1 MDLSLRGSQINL
13 VTRQKPKPKF
23 SSQSNL
29 LKSTNRTAGH
39 LRPRS
44 ASYFDRRNQNSPFS
58 LRPQSADPKF
68 GRNFQSP
75 CGSYSTTT
83 DSEFSNLNLNKRQLH
98 KYQSVSSSSLLKL
111 LLEEPIKRPWLCRDS
126 PVTTHSDGDASSRD
140 NQSELSSYRRSNSY
154 SSIHHKPLNNEK
166 FMSTL
171 RNPSRKV
178 SSASSMQHT
187 SKVTVTKDSSYN
199 YQYSSASASTAQV
212 ILGGIKADKPDL
224 PGRVSFSK
232 PSTDAVVSDND
243 SSDYDNP
250 SYFEKHLHLSSS
262 KPTESISAPGPVRPE
277 DYNFAKSLNDPP
289 VLHKELSS
297 LSLKKSVHFGS
308 SGNGEEIVAE
318 TFEYPKCPSE
328 NCSCSTRS
336 SSSSSLQDPASP
348 KCYCNLP
355 NCKFYVDTLPKPLD
369 AAMEND
375 LGSSSTKA
383 CSTMDKA
390 STSSSP
396 SHKISRD
403 LKEPEESQVI
413 RDYKNAVGEQ
423 LENSVVKNILDEG
436 KAKSHSSSSS
446 ATNLNNFELPSYL
459 SKYSNPS
466 QTSKESLDK
475 PNNMSE
481 KNNVIN
487 TYKSEVGKKDFL
499 KMDNKLD
506 TSGAGGKKSTTETV
520 INNYLKVAASTAS
533 IIKKKEN
540 NKTSEAEHKKQPS
553 ANTSSSS
560 ISNTGTLS
568 SNNSLNAKMKSLK
581 TSTSSI
587 APLTQNNIKK
597 AKSFGNL
604 REDSN
609 LHEFNIDKIDSWMSM
624 HEESHQRS
632 KSTLTKHGSLDDSFE
647 KFTRETLD
655 AMSALDDDDGEE
667 EDDKNSIK
675 SLDQSQDDSTYEEIV
690 SVIKEIEEDKKK
702 DNFAERMN
710 SEMDLKISS
719 TPSVGTPHPTGESST
734 LVPKSP
740 DKFKDI
746 LSYLDNVEDSCEK
759 TLLETRRS
767 MPDTNRTEVEFVVE
781 PDIAE
786 DVPKLSDLLML
797 PNHQLARR
805 IIALSL
811 RANELANAVHLSKEH
826 VIKIRTEKQKSIR
839 SEKANSANRMKEQK
853 KHYETIVKR
862 HQGFIEQLLKDKG
875 SLCEK
880 VAALTRRLESQN
892 QAWEHKLET
901 EVTRVKETTLA
912 GEKIRRERWVRENTK
927 KIKELTVKGL
937 EAEINKMNCNHQQ
950 QITELKRA
958 HQQQLLDALEDA
970 RLKHEQIENSIRESC
985 AQDREAI
992 ISKERN
998 AIRER
1003 FERQLEEERQAF
1015 DDQKQKL
1022 TEDFN
1027 SERER
1032 LQNELKAK
1040 ENELQTKRSEWQKE
1054 KETELGQTVSEL
1066 HEKMA
1071 KQEEKFLNRINSIEK
1086 QYEADFE
1093 IWKKEYENN
1102 CKSQQVEKENSIRQH
1117 YRAERDRQI
1126 DAIVQRMDAE
1136 ALKNNEEYETKISRL
1151 REKYEKDLQELE
1163 SVEKS
1168 MRDKY
1173 NGTRSKLAESD
1184 AQNRNFQAEIKQ
1196 LQIELDHSKK
1206 MCSEFLMERDQLRE
1220 NLRTEIQ
1227 NEVQALKMERDEE
1240 IQKIHKRVQQAI
1252 EKKDA
1257 TIDILQKENGGL
1269 RERCLKLEAVIRQ
1282 QRKDYCV
1289 K

>member
-1 MDLSLRGSQINL
+1 MLKFHTKDKPSMDLSLRGSQINL
-13 VTRQKPKPKF
+13 ATRQKPKPKF

-29 LKSTNRTAGH
+29 WKSSVRSSAN

-44 ASYFDRRNQNSPFS
+44 ASYFDRRHQTSPFS

-75 CGSYSTTT
+75 CGSFSTTT
-83 DSEFSNLNLNKRQLH
+83 DSEFSHLNLGKRKLNKF
-98 KYQSVSSSSLLKL
+98 QSVSSSSLLKL

-126 PVTTHSDGDASSRD
+126 TPTVHSDGDASSSRD

-154 SSIHHKPLNNEK
+154 TSLHKPLNIEK
-166 FMSTL
+166 FMTTL
-171 RNPSRKV
+171 RQPTRKV
-178 SSASSMQHT
+178 TSASSMQHT
-187 SKVTVTKDSSYN
+187 SRTGQVTTKESYSYQHTSS
-199 YQYSSASASTAQV
+199 SSASLSAQALIAS
-212 ILGGIKADKPDL
+212 LKAEKPDL

-232 PSTDAVVSDND
+232 PSTEVVSDQD

-250 SYFEKHLHLSSS
+250 AHPSFYENSALKSQ
-262 KPTESISAPGPVRPE
+262 TESISAPGPVKPE
-277 DYNFAKSLNDPP
+277 DYNFKTKPADTSQLDKDLCSLN
-289 VLHKELSS
+289 
-297 LSLKKSVHFGS
+297 LKKSVHFGS
-308 SGNGEEIVAE
+308 TANGEEIVAE

-336 SSSSSLQDPASP
+336 SSSSSLQDPSSP

-355 NCKFYVDTLPKPLD
+355 NCKFYADTLKKPSNIG
-369 AAMEND
+369 AETEI
-375 LGSSSTKA
+375 GPSKSST
-383 CSTMDKA
+383 TMDKP
-390 STSSSP
+390 SSSP

-423 LENSVVKNILDEG
+423 LENSVVKNLLDEG
-436 KAKSHSSSSS
+436 KSKSHAS
-446 ATNLNNFELPSYL
+446 TLNNFELPSYL

-466 QTSKESLDK
+466 HASSEPLDK
-475 PNNMSE
+475 PNNIAE

-499 KMDNKLD
+499 KMDNKLESS
-506 TSGAGGKKSTTETV
+506 TSGAGKKSTTETV

-540 NKTSEAEHKKQPS
+540 NKTSEAEQKKLPVS
-553 ANTSSSS
+553 GSSTTTITSSMSS
-560 ISNTGTLS
+560 H
-568 SNNSLNAKMKSLK
+568 NSLNAKTKPPK
-581 TSTSSI
+581 TSI

-609 LHEFNIDKIDSWMSM
+609 LHEFNLDKIDSWMSM
-624 HEESHQRS
+624 HEESHHRS

-655 AMSALDDDDGEE
+655 AMSALDGDE
-667 EDDKNSIK
+667 EDDKNSPR
-675 SLDQSQDDSTYEEIV
+675 SLDQSQDDSTYDEIV

-719 TPSVGTPHPTGESST
+719 TPSIGTPHPTGESS
-734 LVPKSP
+734 VVPPKSP
-740 DKFKDI
+740 DKFRDI

-826 VIKIRTEKQKSIR
+826 VMKVRTEKQKTIR
-839 SEKANSANRMKEQK
+839 AEKANAANRMKEQK

-970 RLKHEQIENSIRESC
+970 RLKHEQIESSIRESC
-985 AQDREAI
+985 AQDRESI

-1015 DDQKQKL
+1015 DEQKQKL
-1022 TEDFN
+1022 SEDFS
-1027 SERER
+1027 SEKER

-1040 ENELQTKRSEWQKE
+1040 DVELQTKRSEWQRE
-1054 KETELGQTVSEL
+1054 KETELGQTVTEL
-1066 HEKMA
+1066 HEKMS

-1102 CKSQQVEKENSIRQH
+1102 CKSQQVEKENAIRQH

-1136 ALKNNEEYETKISRL
+1136 ALKNNEEFENKISRL

-1163 SVEKS
+1163 TVEKS

-1173 NGTRSKLAESD
+1173 NATRSKLAESD
-1184 AQNRNFQAEIKQ
+1184 AQKRNFQAEIKQ
-1196 LQIELDHSKK
+1196 LQIEFEHSKK

-1220 NLRTEIQ
+1220 NLRNEIQ
-1227 NEVQALKMERDEE
+1227 NEVQALKLERDEE